1 MSQYLHVFSVRYLR
15 LAVFLCVG
23 LAALCLGD
31 AGFAMTRA
39 ELYQATA
46 PVTDRSEAAQSA
58 AFQAAMKIVLVRV
71 TGRRTVDDDPV
82 FAPLIGNARRYVQQ
96 YRSAPDGQVW
106 VSFDGPAI
114 ERWLTQNGQPLWG
127 HERPTTFVWL
137 TAQTGPQSGTVIT
150 ADDTS
155 ELKAAIDAAAALRG
169 LPLLWPSAADV
180 QSNHLDYAGM
190 QSTPPATLAVLN
202 LDYVDTSGEP
212 TDQTAVHQRRAADFV
227 SALQRDLVASGQYR
241 IVPMS
246 CGSES
251 CATLM
256 NPSELQK
263 AARAAGAKLVLL
275 GGVHKMSTLVQW
287 AKIQIADEEQGQV
300 VFDRLLTFRGD
311 TDEAWQKA
319 ESFVARDVLQSALAF
334 GKHGDAIAPAKLA
347 VFDFELEDFSGGAG
361 LIPESDED
369 REQLR
374 RATETARQLLT
385 DSGRYSLVDVSRA
398 NAPDVTAHTLRKCD
412 GCDAAIARQL
422 GADQS
427 LVGIVTRIT
436 RTDYA
441 VTFKIRD
448 ARTGA
453 SIAVEQ
459 TDLRIGANYSWNRGA
474 AWLIKNRLLEKQ
486 AQQ

>member
-1 MSQYLHVFSVRYLR
+1 MHSGLRSTVFV
-15 LAVFLCVG
+15 AIAG
-23 LAALCLGD
+23 LAAALG
-31 AGFAMTRA
+31 
-39 ELYQATA
+39 
-46 PVTDRSEAAQSA
+46 
-58 AFQAAMKIVLVRV
+58 
-71 TGRRTVDDDPV
+71 
-82 FAPLIGNARRYVQQ
+82 
-96 YRSAPDGQVW
+96 
-106 VSFDGPAI
+106 
-114 ERWLTQNGQPLWG
+114 GQP
-127 HERPTTFVWL
+127 
-137 TAQTGPQSGTVIT
+137 AQ
-150 ADDTS
+150 
-155 ELKAAIDAAAALRG
+155 
-169 LPLLWPSAADV
+169 ADV
-180 QSNHLDYAGM
+180 A
-190 QSTPPATLAVLN
+190 ATQPVALAVLN

-212 TDQTAVHQRRAADFV
+212 TDQTEAHQRRAADFV
-227 SALQRDLVASGQYR
+227 TALQHDLAANGQYR
-241 IVPMS
+241 IVSMS
-246 CGSES
+246 CGPEP
-251 CATLM
+251 CAPAM

-319 ESFVARDVLQSALAF
+319 ESFIARDVLHSAPAF
-334 GKHGDAIAPAKLA
+334 GKQGDAIAPAKLA

-361 LIPESDED
+361 IIPESAED

-374 RATETARQLLT
+374 LATETARRLLS

-398 NAPDVTAHTLRKCD
+398 DAQDVTAHSLHKCD

-448 ARTGA
+448 TRTGA
-453 SIAVEQ
+453 SVAVEQ